1 MVVLSLSVLDKVG
14 ETDVDLSL
22 DSGDRSL
29 VPEGDLEDRLTGQ
42 ATATTIFI
50 NHIICINIL
59 ESTWDFY
66 YAENSKIVDFTWRIK

>member
-22 DSGDRSL
+22 DSGDRAL
-29 VPEGDLEDRLTGQ
+29 VPESDLEDRLTGQ

-50 NHIICINIL
+50 NHIICRNIFQ
-59 ESTWDFY
+59 ST
-66 YAENSKIVDFTWRIK
+66 